1 MKNYICILFALA
13 LFYASKTY
21 AQESQFDNTTS
32 IFTDANE
39 KVFLTVNT
47 ATMLTGE
54 TFYYKFFTWNDST
67 KELSKISEIGYV
79 QLVNN
84 EGKSV
89 LKQKI
94 NLKNGLGHGD
104 FFVPTDLKTGNYKLL
119 AYTKWMLNEPIS
131 ELFQMDILL
140 VNPFMPLPEEMI
152 SETQKDSISNRAP
165 KNLSKKGNFSFVQ
178 PANFGT
184 REKVEFALNENIL
197 EPGNYSIS
205 VKKLQD
211 LPENEPI
218 LPKEFI
224 SKLNKNSKAPSFI
237 KDEKFLPELRG
248 ELFSGY
254 IENRENPANVANK
267 NIALSLPGKSFAF
280 KTSTTNNAGQFWFI
294 LEPNPNTGQA
304 VIQVMEEDRE
314 NYTLHMT
321 ETNLDFS
328 SLKFENFQLNPE
340 MREDIEKRSTAV
352 QIENAYYHEKRDSVV
367 PEPEAE
373 PFFAPLAKTYV
384 LANYTSFP
392 KLEETIVEIIP
403 EMYTTKKR
411 KKYHI
416 HLRDYYN
423 ESDQTIYGNTL
434 VLVDGVLVQ
443 DVNPLFAYDTRKIE
457 KIDIVPKGYVYG
469 AKIYN
474 GIASFITKEQ
484 DFQSG
489 ATGDFILKTELL
501 RPLPEKKYYN
511 PEYAASATNQRIP
524 DYRYQLLW
532 MPEVTIAEP
541 VSFYTSDVIG
551 NFEIVLEGFSDEGKP
566 VYLRQIFEVR

>member
-1 MKNYICILFALA
+1 MKNYISILFALA
-13 LFYASKTY
+13 LFYGSKTY

-32 IFTDANE
+32 IFTSVDEMVFVNANTSTL
-39 KVFLTVNT
+39 F
-47 ATMLTGE
+47 TGE
-54 TFYYKFFTWNDST
+54 TFYYKFFTWSDST

-94 NLKNGLGHGD
+94 NLENGLGHGD
-104 FFVPTDLKTGNYKLL
+104 FFVPTNLKTGNYKLL
-119 AYTKWMLNEPIS
+119 AYTKWMLNEPVS
-131 ELFQMDILL
+131 ELFQMDILI
-140 VNPFMPLPEEMI
+140 VNPFMPLPEGMI
-152 SETQKDSISNRAP
+152 SETKKDSISNREP
-165 KNLSKKGNFSFVQ
+165 KSLTKKGNFSFVKQ
-178 PANFGT
+178 ATFGT

-197 EPGNYSIS
+197 ETGNYSIS
-205 VKKLQD
+205 VSKLQN
-211 LPENEPI
+211 LPKSESV

-224 SKLNKNSKAPSFI
+224 SKLNKNSNTPSSR

-254 IENRENPANVANK
+254 IENRENPDNLANK
-267 NIALSLPGKSFAF
+267 NIAISLPGKSFAF
-280 KTSTTNNAGQFWFI
+280 KTSSTNNAGQFWFI
-294 LEPNPNTGQA
+294 LDPNPNTSQA

-314 NYTLHMT
+314 NYKLHLT

-328 SLKFENFQLNPE
+328 NLEFEKFQLNSE
-340 MREDIEKRSTAV
+340 MREVIEKRSTAV
-352 QIENAYYHEKRDSVV
+352 QIENAYYHEKRDSIV
-367 PEPEAE
+367 PEPESE
-373 PFFAPLAKTYV
+373 PFYAPLAKEYI

-403 EMYTTKKR
+403 EMYSTKKR
-411 KKYHI
+411 NKYSI

-423 ESDQTIYGNTL
+423 EKDQSLYGNTL

-457 KIDIVPKGYVYG
+457 KISIVPKGYVYG

-501 RPLPEKKYYN
+501 RPLPEKEYYN

-541 VSFYTSDVIG
+541 VSFYTSDVTG

-566 VYLRQIFEVR
+566 VYLRQVIEVR